1 MNNWD
6 EDPNSDSAKETPYLE
21 AIQLAKD
28 GKYESAIKKLEKLD
42 GYKNLMRYQ
51 LHVMS
56 VYWQRNIHQ
65 Q

>member
-1 MNNWD
+1 MSNWD

-42 GYKNLMRYQ
+42 GYKKSNE
-51 LHVMS
+51 
-56 VYWQRNIHQ
+56 I
-65 Q
+65 